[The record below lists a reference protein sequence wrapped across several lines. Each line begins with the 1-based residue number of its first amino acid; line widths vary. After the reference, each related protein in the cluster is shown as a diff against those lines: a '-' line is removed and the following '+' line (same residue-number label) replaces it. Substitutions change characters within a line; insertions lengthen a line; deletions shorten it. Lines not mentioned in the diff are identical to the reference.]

1 MITVQQLLKEKGRD
15 IWSIAPQATAYE
27 ALQLMA
33 EKNVG
38 ALLVLDSGK
47 LVGIFSERDY
57 ARKVILKGKASKETP
72 ISALMTKKICVI
84 DSQATMETCMHLM
97 TDKHIRH
104 LPVTE
109 NDQLVG
115 VISIGDVVK
124 QVISDQKFTIK
135 ELEKYISGSY
145 A

>member
-15 IWSIAPQATAYE
+15 IWSIAPQASVYE

-33 EKNVG
+33 DKNAG
-38 ALLVLDSGK
+38 ALLVLDNGK

-57 ARKVILKGKASKETP
+57 ARKGILKNKSSKDTP
-72 ISALMTKKICVI
+72 VSALMTKKICVI

-109 NDQLVG
+109 NNQLVG

-124 QVISDQKFTIK
+124 QVISDQKFTIQ